1 MHLILIGIIACFGC
15 VLMQEYGAGVI
26 CATVGF
32 SLQYV
37 VDELVEIK
45 NKLK

>member
-26 CATVGF
+26 CATIGF
-32 SLQYV
+32 CLQHV
-37 VDELVEIK
+37 VNELEEIK